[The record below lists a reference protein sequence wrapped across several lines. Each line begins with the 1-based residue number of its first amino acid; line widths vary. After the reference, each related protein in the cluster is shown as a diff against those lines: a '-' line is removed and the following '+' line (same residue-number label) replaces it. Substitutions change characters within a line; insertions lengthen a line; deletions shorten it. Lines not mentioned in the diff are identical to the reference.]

1 MNATSR
7 AILQTVLTS
16 DASLSPT
23 ERRLA
28 QILIE
33 GKSGT
38 EEAPVRSKDVMLVS
52 QQEAAAM
59 LSLNR
64 VTIWRMVR
72 NGSLHPIEVLP
83 GTWRYPVQEI
93 QSLPQQGCQEGAQP
107 LPRAA

>member
-1 MNATSR
+1 MNATSK
-7 AILQTVLTS
+7 AILQTVLTT
-16 DASLSPT
+16 DTSLSAT

-28 QILIE
+28 QNLIE
-33 GKSGT
+33 GRDAIEVT
-38 EEAPVRSKDVMLVS
+38 PVHSKDVMLVS

-59 LSLNR
+59 LSLSR

-72 NGSLHPIEVLP
+72 NDSLHPIEVLP

-93 QSLPQQGCQEGAQP
+93 QTLAQQGCQERVQP